1 MPWQITL
8 VDLSTRMAITLSAA
22 VARPTLEVF
31 SALLQAEQWAKRRNI
46 LALSANCRSVGRK
59 LLVWPQN

>member
-1 MPWQITL
+1 
-8 VDLSTRMAITLSAA
+8 MAITLSAA

-46 LALSANCRSVGRK
+46 FAPSANCRSIGRK